1 MVNGRGALIWFYGA
15 FEGLVDF
22 RWVKGVQG
30 EQLKK
35 KYLIMT
41 VIMLI
46 ESFLTPISISS
57 RSHRTIPSYGV
68 IGVIFNVKDFGA
80 KGDGVTN
87 DTQAI
92 QNAIEAARAAGWGIV
107 YFPRGIYMVDRLT
120 HISNITLKGK
130 LDAVLMLNPQGKKP
144 VNQQF
149 GIIHMTT
156 SECSITDV
164 SIEGLIFDGNK
175 EAQDPT
181 PIDTGLRSKA
191 HYALFRIWRNPN
203 RHYLAERITIKDCVF
218 RNGIAAGIE
227 FEGVNYVTLQNVKLI
242 NNGHFKMGEDGRL
255 VAVGDGIYITG
266 SNIKLINVTAVDNA
280 DSGITLEGME
290 TWGSAW
296 INNCTIK
303 GKHTTGIAVAVN
315 DYQLSV
321 GRTASHD
328 VLIENSYIN
337 MEDRD
342 MTIYA
347 QETTAINIWTY
358 EKDKELPAPYNVTV
372 KNCIIIGG
380 IMRGIAVK
388 GTNIIIDSSS
398 IGEASKRNIWLSTG
412 AYYHI
417 TNNIIYNS
425 SVGIEASVT
434 AFINHVRVLNN
445 TFVNIGTRLKNA
457 HVINDLVC
465 DEVK

>member
-1 MVNGRGALIWFYGA
+1 
-15 FEGLVDF
+15 
-22 RWVKGVQG
+22 
-30 EQLKK
+30 
-35 KYLIMT
+35 
-41 VIMLI
+41 
-46 ESFLTPISISS
+46 
-57 RSHRTIPSYGV
+57 
-68 IGVIFNVKDFGA
+68 
-80 KGDGVTN
+80 
-87 DTQAI
+87 
-92 QNAIEAARAAGWGIV
+92 
-107 YFPRGIYMVDRLT
+107 
-120 HISNITLKGK
+120 
-130 LDAVLMLNPQGKKP
+130 
-144 VNQQF
+144 
-149 GIIHMTT
+149 
-156 SECSITDV
+156 
-164 SIEGLIFDGNK
+164 
-175 EAQDPT
+175 
-181 PIDTGLRSKA
+181 
-191 HYALFRIWRNPN
+191 
-203 RHYLAERITIKDCVF
+203 
-218 RNGIAAGIE
+218 
-227 FEGVNYVTLQNVKLI
+227 
-242 NNGHFKMGEDGRL
+242 
-255 VAVGDGIYITG
+255 
-266 SNIKLINVTAVDNA
+266 
-280 DSGITLEGME
+280 EGME